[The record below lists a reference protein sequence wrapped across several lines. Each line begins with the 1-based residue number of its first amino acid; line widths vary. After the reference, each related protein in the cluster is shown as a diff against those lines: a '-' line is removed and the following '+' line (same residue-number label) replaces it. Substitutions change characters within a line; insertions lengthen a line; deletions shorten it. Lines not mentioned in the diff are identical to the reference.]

1 MDKINELNIED
12 ISIGD
17 VEKFSI
23 TVTEQMVDDFAKIS
37 GDYNPIHMNE
47 EYAKQTKF
55 SNRICHGMLI
65 SSFFSRLIGMYLPGK
80 NSLYFSQNLNFVNPC
95 YINDII
101 TVEGEVIDKSE
112 SIKMIKIRTRVKKQD
127 KIIIDGIAQVM
138 IR

>member
-55 SNRICHGMLI
+55 SKRICHGMLI
-65 SSFFSRLIGMYLPGK
+65 SSF
-80 NSLYFSQNLNFVNPC
+80 SQ
-95 YINDII
+95 D
-101 TVEGEVIDKSE
+101 
-112 SIKMIKIRTRVKKQD
+112 
-127 KIIIDGIAQVM
+127 
-138 IR
+138 